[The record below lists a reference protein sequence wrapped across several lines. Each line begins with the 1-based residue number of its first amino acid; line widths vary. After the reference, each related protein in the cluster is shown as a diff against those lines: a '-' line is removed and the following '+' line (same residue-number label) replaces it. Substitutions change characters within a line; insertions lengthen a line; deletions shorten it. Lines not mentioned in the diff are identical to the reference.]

1 MEKIVVEIRSA
12 EGGKDSCLLAKDLAD
27 VYRKAARVENFSVS
41 TLQETEG
48 YISLCL

>member
-1 MEKIVVEIRSA
+1 MEKIIVELRAS
-12 EGGKDSCLLAKDLAD
+12 EGGRDSELFAKELAD
-27 VYRKAARVENFSVS
+27 VYRKAAKVENFSVS